1 MSNRAEIDA
10 FLREWPWPKELAAQG
25 VPLEYLWSFDVP
37 VSAEEIWPH
46 LVETSRFNRAMG
58 LSPME
63 FEESDGTLRGSAVN
77 GFTLQEWVET
87 PWSWV
92 WGKHLDSMRVYSR
105 GFAKLVRAILTVTP
119 KDDGS
124 GVVLHVYFGWIPR
137 TWFGSLMLRIG
148 MPMIE
153 KGYRKVLPDV
163 IAHARAAATTTT
175 PLLEQAAPPL
185 GEEARARLAAIVK
198 ALESDPIAQGVVL
211 QLAEHVAKGDEKDL
225 YRLRPLALARRW
237 SASESDVLAVCLHAT
252 RAGMLELSWDVIC
265 PHCRGTRDQVKSLGD
280 VPGVSSCGP
289 CGIDFKTDAEN
300 AIEITFNVHP
310 SIRTVP
316 RLFYCAAEP
325 STKLHIKLAQRV
337 AASSKREV
345 ELALPRGTYRLRVGS
360 DRRGAIVRVD
370 DEVAEGQGT
379 RVAWTPSFT
388 GEIKSARSP
397 LVLELD
403 NPTDTQQT
411 FTVEDTRWAADA
423 LQPARLFTFQS
434 FLDLF
439 SKEYIAADIQLAV
452 GQQTI
457 VFTDMVGSTV
467 FYSTHGDPDAFM
479 EVKRHFAEI
488 YEEVRRHDG
497 AVVKTIGDAAM
508 AAFAH
513 PLDGLR
519 AAAAIQKRFH
529 GGRTDTSIRLHAS
542 LHVGPCIAVNLNSGI
557 DYFGNTVNVAA
568 KLQAL
573 SDAGQVALS
582 KAVLDAAGVSEWIRD
597 QGITLEHVTLEHA
610 AFDKPLDAYR
620 WTVKEE

>member
-1 MSNRAEIDA
+1 
-10 FLREWPWPKELAAQG
+10 
-25 VPLEYLWSFDVP
+25 
-37 VSAEEIWPH
+37 
-46 LVETSRFNRAMG
+46 
-58 LSPME
+58 
-63 FEESDGTLRGSAVN
+63 
-77 GFTLQEWVET
+77 
-87 PWSWV
+87 
-92 WGKHLDSMRVYSR
+92 
-105 GFAKLVRAILTVTP
+105 
-119 KDDGS
+119 
-124 GVVLHVYFGWIPR
+124 
-137 TWFGSLMLRIG
+137 
-148 MPMIE
+148 
-153 KGYRKVLPDV
+153 
-163 IAHARAAATTTT
+163 
-175 PLLEQAAPPL
+175 
-185 GEEARARLAAIVK
+185 
-198 ALESDPIAQGVVL
+198 
-211 QLAEHVAKGDEKDL
+211 
-225 YRLRPLALARRW
+225 
-237 SASESDVLAVCLHAT
+237 
-252 RAGMLELSWDVIC
+252 
-265 PHCRGTRDQVKSLGD
+265 

-337 AASSKREV
+337 AAESKRSV

-360 DRRGAIVRVD
+360 DRRGAIVRVED
-370 DEVAEGQGT
+370 DAADGEGT
-379 RVAWTPSFT
+379 PVAWTPSFAD
-388 GEIKSARSP
+388 EIRDARSP
-397 LVLELD
+397 LLLELD
-403 NPTDTQQT
+403 NPTDAEQT
-411 FTVEDTRWAADA
+411 FIVEDTRWQADA

-467 FYSTHGDPDAFM
+467 FYSTRGDPDAFM

-529 GGRTDTSIRLHAS
+529 DARTDTSIRLHAS

-582 KAVLDAAGVSEWIRD
+582 KPVLDAAGVADWIRE
-597 QGITLEHVTLEHA
+597 QGIELEHVTLEHA

-620 WTVKEE
+620 WTVKEDG